1 MVDGLECFQ
10 LSKNTR
16 QQSEKWSSHTA
27 ITVIR
32 RIPRYGRQRG
42 SLRQYSTLHGKHY
55 NNKKINNDNSTIKYD
70 KVPEETTSR

>member
-1 MVDGLECFQ
+1 VVDGLECFQ

-55 NNKKINNDNSTIKYD
+55 NNKKFNNDNSTIEYD